1 MMVLI
6 IGFNKK
12 DSVELEAVC
21 LFRLTPSNQLTQ
33 TYTVSDSRAAV
44 RKNICVI
51 RGQSGWNLLLGGID
65 RESLWLWGG
74 AGEEEKA
81 LSEAK
86 PREHNDVRGEL
97 LRMASETRSARE
109 SREVPS
115 VQCMSGPILSD
126 WFRGSERHC

>member
-6 IGFNKK
+6 IGFNKN

-65 RESLWLWGG
+65 IETLWLWGG
-74 AGEEEKA
+74 AGEEKSALLEARNPRSVLRLRSKVTGLRKA
-81 LSEAK
+81 C
-86 PREHNDVRGEL
+86 RERTRG
-97 LRMASETRSARE
+97 TH
-109 SREVPS
+109 
-115 VQCMSGPILSD
+115 D
-126 WFRGSERHC
+126 